1 MKYIREYTD
10 KDLQIVADMLSKN
23 AFVRDDSSKPR
34 IKLNEK
40 EYHKMFLIVYGALLS
55 ARWNHAEPSVV
66 QGILDYAEFMFNNTF
81 PKYEGYRSIYIP
93 LDIVL
98 DRTLTET
105 RIDEDKVRR
114 HLELYED

>member
-10 KDLQIVADMLSKN
+10 KDLEVVADMLSKK
-23 AFVRDDSSKPR
+23 VVIREDST
-34 IKLNEK
+34 IKETNIE
-40 EYHKMFLIVYGALLS
+40 EYEKMFQMVYGALLS

-66 QGILDYAEFMFNNTF
+66 QGILDYAEFMFNSVF
-81 PKYEGYRSIYIP
+81 LKYEGYRSIYVP
-93 LDIVL
+93 LNLIL

-114 HLELYED
+114 YLDGKD